1 MSSFTE
7 PLIVEVESRER
18 SGIGLVKLAKE
29 FSYYL
34 EDGSDTI
41 AIPIGYET
49 DFCSIPRFARPVFCT
64 MGKSAK
70 PALLHDW
77 LLRNK
82 DKRATRIFN
91 EALKVANVSTVGR
104 WIMVAF
110 VFVWTF
116 SELH

>member
-1 MSSFTE
+1 MSSFTA

-18 SGIGLVKLAKE
+18 SGIGLVKLVKE

-41 AIPIGYET
+41 TVPIGYET
-49 DFCSIPRFARPVFCT
+49 DFCSIPRFARPFFCT

-77 LLRNK
+77 LLRNN
-82 DKRATRIFN
+82 DKRATKIFS
-91 EALKVANVSTVGR
+91 EALKVAGISTVGR

-110 VFVWTF
+110 IFVWTF
-116 SELH
+116 SDLH